1 MIAFR
6 AVADADADAKAPVP
20 GAIAALDPGRNKCG
34 LVRTDAQRSQIVA
47 AQVLPPQAALARLR
61 QWQAEAPVGLLLLG
75 AGTGSAPW
83 RAHLKGLV
91 DFELV
96 EEGGTTLAARRRYW
110 QLAPARG
117 WRRLLPQ
124 GLRQPPRDWDDVV
137 AQVLL
142 ERWLGRELPRL
153 GC

>member
-1 MIAFR
+1 
-6 AVADADADAKAPVP
+6 VP
-20 GAIAALDPGRNKCG
+20 GALAALDPGRSKCG
-34 LVRTDAQRSQIVA
+34 LVRTDAHRSQIVV
-47 AQVLPPQAALARLR
+47 AQVLAPQAALACLR
-61 QWQAEAPVGLLLLG
+61 QWQSEAPVGLLLLG

-83 RAHLKGLV
+83 RTSLKGLV
-91 DFELV
+91 EFELI

-110 QLAPARG
+110 QLVPARG
-117 WRRLLPQ
+117 WRRWLPQ

-142 ERWLGRELPRL
+142 ERWLGRELPRV

>member
-1 MIAFR
+1 MIDR
-6 AVADADADAKAPVP
+6 RTVAEAPTALP
-20 GAIAALDPGRNKCG
+20 GAIAALDPGRSKCG
-34 LVRTDAQRSQIVA
+34 LVRTDDQRLQLVSA
-47 AQVLPPQAALARLR
+47 AVLSPEAALARLR
-61 QWQAEAPVGLLLLG
+61 QWQAEAPVTLLLLG
-75 AGTGSAPW
+75 AGTGSAHW
-83 RAHLKGLV
+83 RTSLQGLV
-91 DFELV
+91 DVQLI

-110 QLAPARG
+110 QLMPPRG
-117 WRRLLPQ
+117 WRRMLPQ